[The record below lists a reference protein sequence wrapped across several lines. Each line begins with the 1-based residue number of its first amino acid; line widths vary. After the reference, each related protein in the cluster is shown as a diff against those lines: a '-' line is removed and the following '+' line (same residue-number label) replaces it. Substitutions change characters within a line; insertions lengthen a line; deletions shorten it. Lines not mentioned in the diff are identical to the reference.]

1 MHSDPSSSLP
11 SAARALP
18 EVRRGLVHVPD
29 GPARVDP
36 LPKMLQEVDA
46 ALAELILE
54 RKRHINLV
62 YTEGGQ
68 SKIDIKSF
76 GTYL

>member
-1 MHSDPSSSLP
+1 
-11 SAARALP
+11 
-18 EVRRGLVHVPD
+18 
-29 GPARVDP
+29 
-36 LPKMLQEVDA
+36 MLQEVDA

-68 SKIDIKSF
+68 SKMNIK
-76 GTYL
+76 

>member
-1 MHSDPSSSLP
+1 MHSNPTFCLP
-11 SAARALP
+11 NAARALP

-29 GPARVDP
+29 GPTRVDP

-68 SKIDIKSF
+68 SKINIK
-76 GTYL
+76 